1 MFLIAYSRIEIPK
14 HSMALFL
21 DRYLTEYDESLSADS
36 YIDPVG
42 TLIIWS
48 AFGRRVFNNRINS
61 ISNDVRNYTLN
72 LFHHFL
78 VRKLVD
84 DDEAKLSA
92 SLQQKYQD
100 RGALPFKQAC
110 LIFLENLFVYS
121 VLHHQQMSGVDP
133 SGILGISN
141 ARRRWD
147 KENGD
152 PAIAFT
158 HEPAGQILV
167 RQLGLGVS
175 GRYKTPLMEIGF
187 FDASYQYHKLNFQ
200 PRWAGAQTF
209 IVGDRHSL
217 LGKLERVAYAFLK
230 QCVGAL
236 RHGEKLNFKSG
247 VPKAL
252 AKAYVGAFASPSTV
266 GEYARDFWLTQTG
279 LDSGAAGALYTV
291 LANLGEKQVES
302 RHVLEQALDHTFQP
316 EEKAKLEHIAEIE
329 PFLSDCMLLFTLMA
343 AERTHSIDAVA
354 GHWKRFDRH
363 ANRLPVLGMRVEELA
378 KLPFLKG
385 SEAARRLMQLQRVAN
400 AGGIEQQVRAL
411 ADYHGKIMQSR
422 GQPAWLAIEHNGI
435 IKVNA
440 RTMSRPDPKKWQ
452 PGAWYNQYYLPQFR
466 SFVTGLQGVGA

>member
-1 MFLIAYSRIEIPK
+1 
-14 HSMALFL
+14 MALFL
-21 DRYLTEYDESLSADS
+21 DRYLTEYDESLSAES

-48 AFGRRVFNNRINS
+48 AFGRRVFNNRVNS

-78 VRKLVD
+78 LRKLVD
-84 DDEAKLSA
+84 DDEARLSV
-92 SLQQKYQD
+92 SLQHKYHGKD
-100 RGALPFKQAC
+100 ALPFRQAC

-121 VLHHQQMSGVDP
+121 VLQHERVNGVEP

-152 PAIAFT
+152 PAIVFT

-187 FDASYQYHKLNFQ
+187 FDASYQYNKLNFQ
-200 PRWAGAQTF
+200 PHWADAQTF
-209 IVGDRHSL
+209 IDGDRRSL
-217 LGKLERVAYAFLK
+217 LGKLERVAYPFLK
-230 QCVGAL
+230 QCVAEL
-236 RHGEKLNFKSG
+236 RHGEKLKFRNG

-252 AKAYVGAFASPSTV
+252 AKAYVDAFASPATV
-266 GEYARDFWLTQTG
+266 GKYARDFWLRQTG
-279 LDSGAAGALYTV
+279 LDSGAAGALYAV
-291 LANLGEKQVES
+291 LANHAEDLSES
-302 RHVLEQALDHTFQP
+302 QHVLEQALQQTLHP
-316 EEKAKLEHIAEIE
+316 VEKAKLEHIAEIE
-329 PFLSDCMLLFTLMA
+329 PFLSDCTLLFTLMA
-343 AERTHSIDAVA
+343 AERTHSINAVA
-354 GHWKRFDRH
+354 DHWERFDRG
-363 ANRLPVLGMRVEELA
+363 ANRLPGLGKRAEELA
-378 KLPFLKG
+378 RLPTLNG
-385 SEAARRLMQLQRVAN
+385 TEAARRLMQLQRVAN
-400 AGGIEQQVRAL
+400 AGDIEQQIRAL
-411 ADYHGKIMQSR
+411 ANYHGNVMQSR
-422 GQPAWLAIEHNGI
+422 GQPAWLAIEHNSM